1 MPQLFE
7 KTRIKSM
14 ELENRAVR
22 SATWSAVAD
31 DKGFVTDKAID
42 LYRELARGGVGL
54 IVTGGQFVMP
64 NGIGLPHMIGNYD
77 DRQLEGLTRL
87 VDAVHRDGGKI
98 VPQLVH
104 WGIRAN
110 PALFPQEGELW
121 GPSGIEDPFSGNVPH
136 EVTRDEITQLIN
148 AYAAAAARSKK
159 AGFDGVQLHGSHGY
173 GINQFLARSSNWRT
187 DRYGGDISNRYRFLG
202 EVLEAVR
209 GAVGEDY
216 PVMIKL
222 NVHDYVRDGLEPDE
236 GVYIAKRL
244 DADGI
249 DAIEVTAGSRASD
262 DGMVPFRT
270 KIKKPED
277 EGYLLEL
284 AVQVKEA
291 VDVPVVTVGG
301 FKSLEVIEGVLSA
314 GKADYVAM
322 CRPLI
327 REPHL
332 VNRWKRGDTKRAT
345 CISCNECLGTGTLES
360 AVHCA
365 VERKLQ
371 EKRAKKID

>member
-7 KTRIKSM
+7 KTVIKSM

-22 SATWSAVAD
+22 SATWSAVGD
-31 DKGFVTDKAID
+31 DNGFVTDKAID

-77 DRQLEGLTRL
+77 DRQLDGLTRL
-87 VDAVHRDGGKI
+87 VDAVHSEGGKI

-110 PALFPQEGELW
+110 PALFPQEGEIW
-121 GPSGIEDPFSGNVPH
+121 GPSGIQDFFSGNVPH
-136 EVTRDEITQLIN
+136 EVTLEEIAQLVD
-148 AYAAAAARSKK
+148 AYAAAASRSKK
-159 AGFDGVQLHGSHGY
+159 AGFDGVQIHGSHGY
-173 GINQFLARSSNWRT
+173 GINQFLARVSNRRT
-187 DRYGGDISNRYRFLG
+187 DQYGGDISNRYRFLG

-209 GAVGEDY
+209 GAVGQDY

-222 NVHDYVRDGLEPDE
+222 NAHDYVPDGLEPEE
-236 GVYIAKRL
+236 GLYVGKRL
-244 DADGI
+244 QEGGI
-249 DAIEVTAGSRASD
+249 DAIEVTAGSRASS
-262 DGMVPFRT
+262 DGMLPFRT

-277 EGYLLEL
+277 EGYLLDL
-284 AVQVKEA
+284 AIPLKEA
-291 VDVPVVTVGG
+291 LDVPIITVGG
-301 FKSLEVIEGVLSA
+301 YKSLEVIEGVLSS

-332 VNRWKRGDTKRAT
+332 INRWKSGDTKKAT
-345 CISCNECLGTGTLES
+345 CISCNQCLGTGTFES

-365 VERKLQ
+365 VERKLR
-371 EKRAKKID
+371 EKRDQKNG